1 MKLVKRGKDENGTF
15 MTNGYSKHYYTPGNL
30 TERSDARYACETE
43 KNGDGIKD
51 VFKKVVK
58 GVKYVSNKLLDAYLT
73 TMPKNLKDFLQ
84 HHGNEKLTHLVIA
97 RAPINSAIKKVVDLA
112 SNGQLEKNKSF
123 LKYDNIYH
131 LQVVINAQWLL
142 EKNQIIEVKQFGAF
156 PANTQVEKVHIHSID
171 SNLTL
176 SIDDFITNAVKKT
189 GNTIFR
195 YNPQGSN
202 CQSFVMSLLDGN
214 HMNNPILTKFIL
226 QDETKLLRNVPDLS
240 AITDM
245 GALYSRLILGKGE

>member
-1 MKLVKRGKDENGTF
+1 MKLVKRGRDENGTF
-15 MTNGYSKHYYTPGNL
+15 MTNGYSKHYYTPGNW

-43 KNGDGIKD
+43 KHGDGIKD

-58 GVKYVSNKLLDAYLT
+58 GAKYVGNKLLDMYLN
-73 TMPKNLKDFLQ
+73 TMPKNLRDFL
-84 HHGNEKLTHLVIA
+84 HNHGNEKIVSIVIA
-97 RAPINSAIKKVVDLA
+97 RAPINSAIRKVIDLA
-112 SNGQLEKNKSF
+112 SQSQLEKNISF

-131 LQVVINAQWLL
+131 LQVIINAQWLL

-156 PANTQVEKVHIHSID
+156 PANTQVEKVHVY
-171 SNLTL
+171 SNLT
-176 SIDDFITNAVKKT
+176 INDFIMNAVKKT

-214 HMNNPILTKFIL
+214 HMNNPMLTKFIL
-226 QDETKLLRNVPDLS
+226 QDETQLLRNVPDLS